1 MTKRGAIVQGVDNL
15 AQFDDDHRDKEIEGG
30 IEEKARV
37 AKFLGAMFV
46 GGNGG
51 RFASTPSPFAT
62 ITEHRIEDDE
72 DEDDD
77 ESVDEEDEPQH
88 HQQRQQQQRRVKK
101 EPFANV
107 TSTSSASSGSS
118 GGRDFIWTLAKVFIG
133 SVALTGLLFLLSHSR
148 VVPRMFTPETEH
160 FSVPTHYLIVFT
172 MACVLMVSV
181 V

>member
-88 HQQRQQQQRRVKK
+88 HQQRQQHQQQQRRVKK

-107 TSTSSASSGSS
+107 PSANSTGS
-118 GGRDFIWTLAKVFIG
+118 GGRDFIWTLAKVLIG

-160 FSVPTHYLIVFT
+160 FSVPTHYLIVFI
-172 MACVLMVSV
+172 MACIIMLFV